1 MDSSSVNS
9 IRMAKV
15 MDNYQ
20 LLMNKLDQFIRKYY
34 VNQLIRGTLYA
45 TGLILLLFILF
56 NVAEY
61 YYYFSVGV
69 RKTLFYSFIGVSSAS
84 LIGWILIPMLKYF
97 QLGKTI
103 SHDQA
108 ASIIGDHFPNVK
120 DKLLNILQL
129 KAQSTN
135 SSDKALLMASINQ
148 KSEEI
153 KPVPF
158 KGAIDLKKNK
168 QHFLRYAL
176 LPMLLFFILLF
187 GAPSIF
193 KEGSN
198 RLINNSEVFE
208 RAAPFHFTVDKKDL
222 TVVQFDDYP
231 LTVKVDGEVL
241 PNDVFIELDGYKYR
255 LNKENANTFTYL
267 FSNVQKDMKFNLSAS
282 TVNSETYD
290 LNVLLK
296 PNITGFDVK
305 MDYPNYIGRT
315 DETISNIGDFVVP
328 MGTNLNWMFNSLN
341 TDDISIQFSDRL
353 EMVKANRNDETRY
366 SYKKKALAD
375 QTYKLFVSN
384 KDLPNADSIAYS
396 ISVIPDLHPN
406 IKVEKFVDIRVPLPS
421 PIKINPLSISL
432 ESGEISV
439 PTEKISGQSPSFLS
453 GGESSALQELN
464 YYIWESNQ
472 IANYKETRN
481 GLLGRDYSSKLSVHL
496 SKGTISP
503 KLIYAE
509 VKKYE
514 NQVTKNKS
522 TYWLVFELLWRDF
535 FRFMAKKHGD
545 KIFQIKGTRGVEP
558 PQYFENRTL
567 FDKWTAGQTGIPF
580 IDANMRELNATGF
593 MSNRGRQNV
602 ASFLI
607 NDMQLNWL
615 WGAEYFESLLI
626 DYDPCSNYGNWNYI
640 AGVGSDPRENRYFNI
655 PLQAKK
661 YDPQGEYMR
670 RWLPELEKAPLSFL
684 FDPFKNRPATF
695 NFDYPQPCIDFRKK
709 SLS

>member
-1 MDSSSVNS
+1 MKRS
-9 IRMAKV
+9 IVWFRNDLRIH
-15 MDNYQ
+15 DNEA
-20 LLMNKLDQFIRKYY
+20 LLDALAHNEEIVPLYVEDPRLLDGKTPLGFDKMGRYRRKF
-34 VNQLIRGTLYA
+34 LK
-45 TGLILLLFILF
+45 
-56 NVAEY
+56 E
-61 YYYFSVGV
+61 
-69 RKTLFYSFIGVSSAS
+69 S
-84 LIGWILIPMLKYF
+84 LIDLRKNLQALGSDLYIRQGHPETVIPELAREC
-97 QLGKTI
+97 KTNYI
-103 SHDQA
+103 YCNRERTSEEVDVQ
-108 ASIIGDHFPNVK
+108 
-120 DKLLNILQL
+120 DKLEH
-129 KAQSTN
+129 A
-135 SSDKALLMASINQ
+135 MWSIGQ
-148 KSEEI
+148 EI
-153 KPVPF
+153 
-158 KGAIDLKKNK
+158 
-168 QHFLRYAL
+168 RYFRGK
-176 LPMLLFFILLF
+176 MLYYT
-187 GAPSIF
+187 A
-193 KEGSN
+193 
-198 RLINNSEVFE
+198 
-208 RAAPFHFTVDKKDL
+208 
-222 TVVQFDDYP
+222 
-231 LTVKVDGEVL
+231 
-241 PNDVFIELDGYKYR
+241 
-255 LNKENANTFTYL
+255 
-267 FSNVQKDMKFNLSAS
+267 
-282 TVNSETYD
+282 
-290 LNVLLK
+290 
-296 PNITGFDVK
+296 
-305 MDYPNYIGRT
+305 
-315 DETISNIGDFVVP
+315 
-328 MGTNLNWMFNSLN
+328 
-341 TDDISIQFSDRL
+341 
-353 EMVKANRNDETRY
+353 
-366 SYKKKALAD
+366 
-375 QTYKLFVSN
+375 
-384 KDLPNADSIAYS
+384 DLPFP
-396 ISVIPDLHPN
+396 VTHCPD
-406 IKVEKFVDIRVPLPS
+406 IFTSFRKEVEKFVDIRVPLPS